1 MTDKVDQVIK
11 TSSVIIHPGR
21 YVYLKT
27 KDKNLGQH
35 FFVSQDND
43 EITIVTEEKNLK
55 SVKYIN
61 SVGWFKLIEIK
72 LYVPFLQGFLSRV
85 IKPIADAGYNT
96 LIVSTFS
103 KDYIMTKEQNIDK
116 VIDIFKKMGFK
127 DVIKQ

>member
-1 MTDKVDQVIK
+1 MTDKIDQVIK

-27 KDKNLGQH
+27 KEKNLGHH
-35 FFVSQDND
+35 FFVSQDKD
-43 EITIVTEEKNLK
+43 ETTIVTEEKNLK
-55 SVKYIN
+55 TVDYSDF
-61 SVGWFKLIEIK
+61 VGWFKLIEIR
-72 LYVPFLQGFLSRV
+72 LSMPFLQGFLSRV

-127 DVIKQ
+127 DIIK